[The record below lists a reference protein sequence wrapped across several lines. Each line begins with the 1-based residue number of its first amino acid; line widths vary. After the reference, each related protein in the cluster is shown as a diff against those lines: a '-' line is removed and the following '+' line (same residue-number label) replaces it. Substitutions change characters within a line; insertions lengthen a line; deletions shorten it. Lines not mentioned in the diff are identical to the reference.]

1 MKKKR
6 IYGMSFALGD
16 MFPEKP
22 GIFSKDIES
31 EYDEFIRKRR
41 LELKRSA
48 ISWKREN
55 SLKNNRKSRE
65 ER

>member
-1 MKKKR
+1 MKKQKVT
-6 IYGMSFALGD
+6 FTLGD
-16 MFPEKP
+16 VFPDKP
-22 GIFSKDIES
+22 GMFSKDIES
-31 EYDEFIRKRR
+31 EYDEFVRKRK